1 MATDRYLI
9 SLASSCIG
17 SFRGEPGIESQAS
30 QSIQSAGGVHG
41 LSAQIGALRQLLC
54 SNGLELSDENY
65 IVVDAIMWPTWH
77 GRRSRMNVDGA
88 RSKCS
93 CDLYSYL

>member
-17 SFRGEPGIESQAS
+17 SFRSEPGIELQSS
-30 QSIQSAGGVHG
+30 QSMQSAGGVHG

-54 SNGLELSDENY
+54 SNGLELSDAKH
-65 IVVDAIMWPTWH
+65 IFRCAIMWPTWH
-77 GRRSRMNVDGA
+77 RRRSRMNVHGA
-88 RSKCS
+88 PSKWS
-93 CDLYSYL
+93 FLLYSYL

>member
-1 MATDRYLI
+1 MASDRYLI

-17 SFRGEPGIESQAS
+17 SFRGEPGIELQAS

-41 LSAQIGALRQLLC
+41 LSTLIGALRQLLC
-54 SNGLELSDENY
+54 SNGLELSDANY
-65 IVVDAIMWPTWH
+65 MAADAIMWPSWH

-88 RSKCS
+88 R
-93 CDLYSYL
+93 